1 MRALLLTDMYR
12 IKKSGTFRT
21 TLLLVFLLN
30 ILLLWIR
37 YDRHT
42 TLDEG
47 LWALIAL
54 IGCAQSILIPS
65 IMGSNI
71 EDGTI
76 RNKLI
81 IGKSRQ
87 AIYASNMIIAQ
98 GMMLVLLAVSL
109 LVQIGIGTFILAS
122 PASLGNVVMIVLVAN
137 IALSAWYVMICAW
150 CSNKTKSVII
160 CMISLIVF
168 FLIAFAVQG
177 RLSEPPETMI
187 MESATNGEFENRK
200 IANERY
206 VTGTLR
212 ICYEHLMSLLPSGA
226 MMQLAMGMWCPQ
238 WILIVYEMIWS
249 IVCAVIGM
257 IGFQKKSIR

>member
-1 MRALLLTDMYR
+1 MRSLLFTDMYR

-21 TLLLVFLLN
+21 TLLLVLLLN
-30 ILLLWIR
+30 MLLLWIR
-37 YDRHT
+37 YDGHA

-54 IGCAQSILIPS
+54 IGLAQSVLVPS
-65 IMGSNI
+65 IMGSDI

-76 RNKLI
+76 RNKLM
-81 IGKSRQ
+81 IGKPRQ
-87 AIYASNMIIAQ
+87 VIYASNMIIAQ
-98 GMMLVLLAVSL
+98 GMMFVLLAASL
-109 LVQIGIGTFILAS
+109 LIQIGIGAFVLAS
-122 PASLGNVVMIVLVAN
+122 PSSLWNVVTIVVVAN
-137 IALSAWYVMICAW
+137 IALSAWYVMICSW
-150 CSNKTKSVII
+150 CANKTKSVII

-168 FLIAFAVQG
+168 FLIAFSVQG

-187 MESATNGEFENRK
+187 MESTTNGEFENQK

-206 VTGTLR
+206 VSGTLR
-212 ICYEHLMSLLPSGA
+212 ICYEHLMSLLPTGA

-238 WILIVYEMIWS
+238 WILIVYEIVWS
-249 IVCAVIGM
+249 IVCGVLGM